1 MQLNLNFVFM
11 KNRRAIILLFL
22 ANIISGLA
30 QGISMIA
37 IPWYFV
43 EVIDRSSTFTNSY
56 LLITFLTLF
65 WGLYAG
71 TLIDRY
77 SRKKLFIY
85 VNLVCG
91 TIIGL
96 VALYGFLNKFLPDFL
111 VILVFATTIF
121 NYNIHYPNLYAFG
134 QQITERK
141 YYGKLNSIIE
151 IQGQVTSVL
160 AGAFAA
166 ILLTGIQNN
175 NIEIGGINFS
185 IPFSIEAW
193 TIYEIFLLD
202 AITYLFVIIIFTL
215 IRYQSVVIDKINK
228 ENILERFKQGYSFLE
243 KNRKIFIFGIFSY
256 VLFAITLVMIHIL
269 LPSYVHDFLNMGGH
283 VYASSEIYY
292 SFGAIFSG
300 FLIINI
306 FKRVSSFISIA
317 ILFFVVSIT
326 FFLMSF
332 YKILWLFFIGSFIL
346 GITNAGVR
354 IIRTTFLFNNIPN
367 NIIGRVNSVFN
378 SFNIIMRIC
387 LIAIFSIS
395 FFNYESNIRFT
406 YLIGGLIILLAIVPL
421 MNLYQ
426 SNKKN

>member
-141 YYGKLNSIIE
+141 
-151 IQGQVTSVL
+151 VL
-160 AGAFAA
+160 
-166 ILLTGIQNN
+166 
-175 NIEIGGINFS
+175 
-185 IPFSIEAW
+185 W
-193 TIYEIFLLD
+193 
-202 AITYLFVIIIFTL
+202 
-215 IRYQSVVIDKINK
+215 
-228 ENILERFKQGYSFLE
+228 
-243 KNRKIFIFGIFSY
+243 
-256 VLFAITLVMIHIL
+256 
-269 LPSYVHDFLNMGGH
+269 
-283 VYASSEIYY
+283 
-292 SFGAIFSG
+292 
-300 FLIINI
+300 
-306 FKRVSSFISIA
+306 
-317 ILFFVVSIT
+317 
-326 FFLMSF
+326 
-332 YKILWLFFIGSFIL
+332 
-346 GITNAGVR
+346 
-354 IIRTTFLFNNIPN
+354 
-367 NIIGRVNSVFN
+367 
-378 SFNIIMRIC
+378 
-387 LIAIFSIS
+387 
-395 FFNYESNIRFT
+395 
-406 YLIGGLIILLAIVPL
+406 
-421 MNLYQ
+421 
-426 SNKKN
+426 